1 MATDGS
7 GGEGAAPA
15 LEAAKAALALATL
28 TVGRSTLGGLP
39 PTAGLAGFIAACR
52 GFGALVHLDGHK
64 AVVQGVGIGGLVRP
78 PAAIGAGEDDM
89 GAALLA
95 GLAGGHEGGARIHVP
110 GDDVMDLVSSLG
122 ATGATVSP
130 PEPDGTVDIRG
141 ARDPLPANHGSVS
154 SPAAAVAAM
163 IGALNAAGV
172 SSLETRHPLR
182 GGLEVLLGCFG
193 AGIVV
198 TGGPAVRRLAL
209 AGRPELQPQRIDIA
223 SLVAG
228 SGRSP

>member
-7 GGEGAAPA
+7 GGKGAAPA

-28 TVGRSTLGGLP
+28 TVGRSTLVGLP
-39 PTAGLAGFIAACR
+39 PTDGLAGFIAACR
-52 GFGALVHLDGHK
+52 EFGAVVRVDADE
-64 AVVQGVGIGGLVRP
+64 AVVQGVGIGGLARP
-78 PAAIGAGEDDM
+78 AVAIGAGEDRL

-95 GLAGGHEGGARIHVP
+95 GLAGGHEGGARIHLP
-110 GDDVMDLVSSLG
+110 ASDVMDLVASLG

-141 ARDPLPANHGSVS
+141 ARDPLPANHGMVS
-154 SPAAAVAAM
+154 SPAAAVAAVV
-163 IGALNAAGV
+163 GALNAAGV
-172 SSLETRHPLR
+172 SSLETRQPLR

-193 AGIVV
+193 ADIGL
-198 TGGPAVRRLAL
+198 TGGPAARRLAV

-223 SLVAG
+223 SLVTG